1 MNLLGAEWIKLWSL
15 RSIRWV
21 IVVGVLLLVALAVQ
35 SSLDAYAEW
44 PTFRPREKAM
54 FSPMTEAFSGF
65 SAVVV
70 MIGAG
75 SVGALTVAGEYA
87 SGLIRTTFTAV
98 PARGRVMAAK
108 VAVVAGVMLVLGAVI
123 ALTTYGVSQ
132 AILSGRGIGASIGD
146 PGVVRVLIANALLAP
161 VSALAGMGIG
171 ALLRHTAATVVA
183 VCGVLVI
190 LPTLFKPTVHQWAN
204 DLYAMF
210 PFYVWRTCLSLVHPR
225 DEAALPTITGSW
237 IVFALWP
244 LVAAVVT
251 LIVVRRRDL

>member
-1 MNLLGAEWIKLWSL
+1 MSLLGAEWIKLWSL

-44 PTFRPREKAM
+44 PTFRAREKAM
-54 FSPMTEAFSGF
+54 FNPMTEAFGGF
-65 SAVVV
+65 SAIVV

-108 VAVVAGVMLVLGAVI
+108 VVVVAGVMLAVGAVV

-132 AILSGRGIGASIGD
+132 VILSGRGVGASIGD

-161 VSALAGMGIG
+161 VSALVGMGIG

-190 LPTLFKPTVHQWAN
+190 LPSLFKPTVHQWAN
-204 DLYAMF
+204 DLYATF

-237 IVFALWP
+237 IAFALWP
-244 LVAAVVT
+244 LVAAAVT
-251 LIVVRRRDL
+251 LIVVRRRDV

>member
-1 MNLLGAEWIKLWSL
+1 MSLLGAEWIKLWSL

-21 IVVGVLLLVALAVQ
+21 IVVGVLVLVALAVQ
-35 SSLDAYAEW
+35 SSLDTYAEW
-44 PTFRPREKAM
+44 PAYGAREKAM
-54 FSPMTEAFSGF
+54 FNPMTEAFSGF
-65 SAVVV
+65 SAIVV

-87 SGLIRTTFTAV
+87 GGLIRTTFTAV

-108 VAVVAGVMLVLGAVI
+108 VAVVAGVMLAVGAIV
-123 ALTTYGVSQ
+123 ALTTYGASQ
-132 AILSGRGIGASIGD
+132 VVLSGLGTGGSIGD
-146 PGVVRVLIANALLAP
+146 PGVVRVLVANALLAP
-161 VSALAGMGIG
+161 VSALVGMGIG

-210 PFYVWRTCLSLVHPR
+210 PFYAWRTCLSLIHPR

-237 IVFALWP
+237 IAFALWP
-244 LVAAVVT
+244 LVAAAVT
-251 LIVVRRRDL
+251 LIVVRRRDV

>member
-1 MNLLGAEWIKLWSL
+1 MSLFDAEWIKLWSL
-15 RSIRWV
+15 RSTRWV
-21 IVVGVLLLVALAVQ
+21 IVVGVLVLVGLAVQ

-44 PTFRPREKAM
+44 PALRAREKAM
-54 FSPMTEAFSGF
+54 FNPMTEAFSAL
-65 SAVVV
+65 SAIVV

-98 PARGRVMAAK
+98 PARGRVVAAK
-108 VAVVAGVMLVLGAVI
+108 VVVVAGVMLAVGAVV
-123 ALTTYGVSQ
+123 ALTTYGASQ
-132 AILSGRGIGASIGD
+132 AILSGRGAGASIGD
-146 PGVVRVLIANALLAP
+146 PGVARVLVANALLAP
-161 VSALAGMGIG
+161 VSALVGMGIG
-171 ALLRHTAATVVA
+171 ALLRHTATTVVA

-210 PFYVWRTCLSLVHPR
+210 PFYVWRTCLSLVRPR
-225 DEAALPTITGSW
+225 DEPALPTITGSW

-244 LVAAVVT
+244 LVAAAVT
-251 LIVVRRRDL
+251 FIVVRRRDV